1 MALIT
6 RLSRLFNAD
15 MNAVLDQIEEPELL
29 LKQAIREMEDTLT
42 HNEKQIKLLELEH
55 QQNSKKEQ
63 ELKQTLTDLEKQ
75 ISLCFK
81 SKKDDLAK
89 VLIRR
94 KLELEQLIAALLRK
108 TSSSEDT
115 IVQLKTQLTE
125 QQSQL
130 SSMQQKAE
138 IFSQNTGDDAANSTW
153 DKQTF
158 SVHDEDVE
166 VAFLHEKQKWSES

>member
-29 LKQAIREMEDTLT
+29 LKQAVREMEETLT
-42 HNEKQIKLLELEH
+42 HNEKQIRLLELEN
-55 QQNSKKEQ
+55 QQYTKKEQ
-63 ELKQTLTDLEKQ
+63 DLKQTLADLEKQ
-75 ISLCFK
+75 IALCFK
-81 SKKDDLAK
+81 SKKEELAK

-108 TSSSEDT
+108 TSTSEDT
-115 IVQLKTQLTE
+115 IVQLKTQFTE

-130 SSMQQKAE
+130 SSMKQKAE
-138 IFSQNTGDDAANSTW
+138 IFSQNTSNDSAW

>member
-1 MALIT
+1 MALIS

-29 LKQAIREMEDTLT
+29 LNQAIREMEEMLI

-63 ELKQTLTDLEKQ
+63 ELKQTLADLEKQ

-81 SKKDDLAK
+81 SKKDELAK

-94 KLELEQLIAALLRK
+94 KLEIEQLLAALLRK
-108 TSSSEDT
+108 KSSSDDS

-130 SSMQQKAE
+130 NSMKQKAE
-138 IFSQNTGDDAANSTW
+138 IFSQNPSDDAANSTW

-158 SVHDEDVE
+158 SVQDEDVE

>member
-29 LKQAIREMEDTLT
+29 LKQAVREMEETLT
-42 HNEKQIKLLELEH
+42 HNEKQIKLLELEN
-55 QQNSKKEQ
+55 QQNNKKEQ
-63 ELKQTLTDLEKQ
+63 DLKQTLADLEKQ
-75 ISLCFK
+75 IALCFK
-81 SKKDDLAK
+81 SKKEDLAK

-108 TSSSEDT
+108 TSTSEDT
-115 IVQLKTQLTE
+115 VVQLTTQFTE

-130 SSMQQKAE
+130 SSMKQKAE
-138 IFSQNTGDDAANSTW
+138 IFSQNTSNDAAW

>member
-29 LKQAIREMEDTLT
+29 LKQAVREMEETLT
-42 HNEKQIKLLELEH
+42 HNEKQIRLLELEN
-55 QQNSKKEQ
+55 QQNTKKEQ
-63 ELKQTLTDLEKQ
+63 DLKQTLADLEKQ
-75 ISLCFK
+75 IALCFK
-81 SKKDDLAK
+81 SKKEELAK

-108 TSSSEDT
+108 TSTSEDT
-115 IVQLKTQLTE
+115 IVQLKTQFTE

-130 SSMQQKAE
+130 SSMKQKAE
-138 IFSQNTGDDAANSTW
+138 IFSQNTSNDSAW

>member
-1 MALIT
+1 MALIS

-15 MNAVLDQIEEPELL
+15 MNAVIDQIEEPELL
-29 LKQAIREMEDTLT
+29 LNQAIREMEDTLV

-55 QQNSKKEQ
+55 QKNSSKEQ
-63 ELKQTLTDLEKQ
+63 ELKQTLADLEKQ
-75 ISLCFK
+75 IALCFK

-94 KLELEQLIAALLRK
+94 KLEIDQFLAILFRK
-108 TSSSEDT
+108 KSSSEDA
-115 IVQLKTQLTE
+115 IVQLKKQLSE

-130 SSMQQKAE
+130 NNMKQKAE
-138 IFSQNTGDDAANSTW
+138 IFSQTTSNDASNSTW

-158 SVHDEDVE
+158 SVQDEDVE